1 MHFKKLGFSWSKGC
15 NTLHDFCPD
24 VPPIYRLDN
33 LMLVAESQSRF
44 ELTDSRKSHS
54 VWMVKDFLASDS
66 GSIHS
71 DTVSTPD
78 ASRDTTNPQQ

>member
-1 MHFKKLGFSWSKGC
+1 
-15 NTLHDFCPD
+15 
-24 VPPIYRLDN
+24 
-33 LMLVAESQSRF
+33 
-44 ELTDSRKSHS
+44 
-54 VWMVKDFLASDS
+54 MVKDFLASDS